1 MTRIQVANYCINIV
15 LSQCTYKDQMWG
27 EECICVASNAK
38 IGPNKSNLNLGIA
51 HKLHCVGTFLLV
63 RLTCFDFYKL
73 KLIKQ
78 YKWLLL
84 LQSDDRWPLSD
95 VKNLWLPR

>member
-1 MTRIQVANYCINIV
+1 MIIISFIKTSGRSDGQDPSGQLLYKYCTFTMY
-15 LSQCTYKDQMWG
+15 LQGSD
-27 EECICVASNAK
+27 
-38 IGPNKSNLNLGIA
+38 GIA

-78 YKWLLL
+78 YKLLLL

>member
-1 MTRIQVANYCINIV
+1 MARIQVANYCINIV

-63 RLTCFDFYKL
+63 QLTCFDFYKL

-78 YKWLLL
+78 YKLLLL